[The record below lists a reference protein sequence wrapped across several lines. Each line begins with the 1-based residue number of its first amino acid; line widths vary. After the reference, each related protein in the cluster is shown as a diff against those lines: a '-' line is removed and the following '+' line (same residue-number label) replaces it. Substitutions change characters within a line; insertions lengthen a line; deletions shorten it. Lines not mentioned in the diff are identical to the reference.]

1 MINGFKQY
9 LEEQSSVGYLV
20 FGRFNP
26 PTTGHE
32 KLLDKLAK
40 TARGSNYFI
49 FTSHSTDSKK
59 NPLDYS
65 TKIKFMRKMFP
76 KHARNIIMDKSA
88 KMWYDAVMHIYN
100 KGFKNLVMVVGSDR
114 VQKFEKILNDYN
126 GKKAKHGMYK
136 FDTIKVVSAGER
148 DPDSDDVSG
157 VSASKQR
164 ENAKN
169 NDFRKFSIGLP
180 KGVNDSLAKDLF
192 NAVRKGMNLNENKS
206 FAQHVMLAPVS
217 ETRESYISG
226 ELYAIGSSVRLKESK
241 EVGTVRHRGSN
252 YLIVEFDDN
261 KKRVWLDAVEEACW
275 DNYRQVGMKMKNGK
289 KVPNCVPESNRTSS
303 PQDPDIKDRKGTQP
317 AAYHKGL
324 SKSTKAKRD
333 AQFKKQSKMDDDN
346 PKAYKPAP
354 GDKTAKTKPS
364 KHTLRF
370 KQMFGEFNAQL

>member
-40 TARGSNYFI
+40 TARSKDYFI
-49 FTSHSTDSKK
+49 FTSQSSDPKK
-59 NPLDYS
+59 NPLDYQ
-65 TKIKFMRKMFP
+65 TKVKFMRKMFP
-76 KHARNIIMDKSA
+76 KHARNIIMDKSI
-88 KMWYDAVMHIYN
+88 KMVLNAVMHIQS
-100 KGFKNLVMVVGSDR
+100 KGYKNLVMVVGSDR
-114 VQKFEKILNDYN
+114 VQEFETMLKKYN
-126 GKKAKHGMYK
+126 GVDSRHGKYE

-157 VSASKQR
+157 MSASKQR

-169 NDFRKFSIGLP
+169 NDFRKFSMGLP
-180 KGVNDSLAKDLF
+180 KGTSDSLAKDLF
-192 NAVRKGMNLNENKS
+192 NAVRKGMNLNENRS

-217 ETRESYISG
+217 ETRESYVSG
-226 ELYAIGSSVRLKESK
+226 ELYAVGSSVRLKES
-241 EVGTVRHRGSN
+241 EEIGTVQHRGSN
-252 YLIVEFDDN
+252 YLIVEFDGN

-275 DNYRQVGMKMKNGK
+275 DNYKQVGMKMKNGK

-370 KQMFGEFNAQL
+370 KQMFGEFNA

>member
-40 TARGSNYFI
+40 TARGKDYFI
-49 FTSHSTDSKK
+49 FTSQSSDPKK
-59 NPLDYS
+59 NPLDYQ
-65 TKIKFMRKMFP
+65 TKVKFMRKMFP

-114 VQKFEKILNDYN
+114 VQRFENLLNEYN

-136 FDTIKVVSAGER
+136 FDTIKVVSAGAR

-164 ENAKN
+164 ENAKK
-169 NDFRKFSIGLP
+169 NDFRQFSMGLP
-180 KGVNDSLAKDLF
+180 KGTSDSLAKDLF

-217 ETRESYISG
+217 ETRESYVSG
-226 ELYAIGSSVRLKESK
+226 ELYAVGSSVRLKESE
-241 EVGTVRHRGSN
+241 EVGIVRHRGSN
-252 YLIVEFDDN
+252 YLIVEFNGN
-261 KKRVWLDAVEEACW
+261 KKRVWLDAVEEA
-275 DNYRQVGMKMKNGK
+275 
-289 KVPNCVPESNRTSS
+289 
-303 PQDPDIKDRKGTQP
+303 QDPDIKDRKGSQP

-324 SKSTKAKRD
+324 SKSTKIKRD
-333 AQFKKQSKMDDDN
+333 AQFKKQAKMADDD

-354 GDKTAKTKPS
+354 GDKSAKTKPS
-364 KHTLRF
+364 KHTLKF
-370 KQMFGEFNAQL
+370 KQMYGEAHAYL